1 MLALSLL
8 EFIGLIV
15 LVIALVVL
23 IYIILYEYKKWRER
37 IIVKLLISSNT

>member
-37 IIVKLLISSNT
+37 RIVKLLISSNS